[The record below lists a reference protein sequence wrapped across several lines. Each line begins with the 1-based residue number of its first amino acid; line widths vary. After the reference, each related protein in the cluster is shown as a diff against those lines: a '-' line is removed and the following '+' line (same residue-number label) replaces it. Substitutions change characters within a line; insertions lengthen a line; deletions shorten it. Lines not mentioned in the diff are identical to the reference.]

1 MDEITIQAPAKLNLT
16 LDVLGRR
23 ADGYHDLKMVM
34 QSITLADRLTLRP
47 GQTPGIQVSSS
58 FHFLPTGEK
67 NLAGKAAVCFYQA
80 LGRPARD
87 LDIAITK
94 HVPVCAGM
102 AGGSSDAAAVLRALN
117 QLEGSPFSP
126 EELAHVGEGVGSDVP
141 YCVLGCTALA
151 QGRGEVLTPLS
162 PLPHCWV
169 VACKPDF
176 PVSTPELFARIKA
189 AVPEAVVG
197 AGTLLTPAMV
207 KAAKAAGAVFGVAP
221 GFDPAV
227 LAAAREAG
235 LEMVPGIATASELS
249 QALTAGVKMVKFFPA
264 EAAGGVKMIKNL
276 LGAFRF
282 TGVTFMPTGGVNLSN
297 VADYLAVPEIVCCGG
312 TWIVPKDALAKGDW
326 AVIEKLAAD
335 AAALVRARA

>member
-1 MDEITIQAPAKLNLT
+1 MS
-16 LDVLGRR
+16 G
-23 ADGYHDLKMVM
+23 
-34 QSITLADRLTLRP
+34 
-47 GQTPGIQVSSS
+47 SS
-58 FHFLPTGEK
+58 FFCGSMAMLFTPAAFAAFLSESVSG
-67 NLAGKAAVCFYQA
+67 
-80 LGRPARD
+80 
-87 LDIAITK
+87 
-94 HVPVCAGM
+94 AGM
-102 AGGSSDAAAVLRALN
+102 TNTKCSPVFASATSVLKTH
-117 QLEGSPFSP
+117 S
-126 EELAHVGEGVGSDVP
+126 
-141 YCVLGCTALA
+141 
-151 QGRGEVLTPLS
+151 
-162 PLPHCWV
+162 
-169 VACKPDF
+169 K
-176 PVSTPELFARIKA
+176 
-189 AVPEAVVG
+189 
-197 AGTLLTPAMV
+197 